1 MAARNERHM
10 TEMGA
15 IYWEVEKSVPFYA
28 GTYLSYIYYFTQA
41 RLKTY
46 GAATYGDRARRE
58 CQGVLET
65 RGGIA
70 RIRQRPVRST

>member
-28 GTYLSYIYYFTQA
+28 GTYLSYIYYFMQA

-58 CQGVLET
+58 RRAALET
-65 RGGIA
+65 RGRIT